1 MPSLAEAVIEP
12 TRSVAPVVLALT
24 NAAPIAATHAT
35 AKTGTQYLADQ
46 IDLVLKVVTEV
57 MVEFLLLTVQCSA
70 FQA

>member
-1 MPSLAEAVIEP
+1 VPSLAAAVIEP
-12 TRSVAPVVLALT
+12 ARSVAPVVLALT
-24 NAAPIAATHAT
+24 NAAPIAAHAT